1 MPAAV
6 AFASPWAG
14 LVGLAAA
21 IPLAALLVAARRS
34 DRVARLLGLRP
45 APGRVALAAVAI
57 VALGVLVGA
66 AAAQPVTSSRAPRL
80 VRADAEAWFVVDTS
94 RSMLASE
101 SVEAPTRFVRARRA
115 AIALRARLPDVEAG
129 VASFTDRPVPN
140 LFPTASQ
147 PAFAA
152 TALGALAI
160 ERPPPGPAGA
170 LRSSSFQGLAAIP
183 RDEFFAP
190 SAKRRLIVVL
200 TDGETRPFDVRR
212 TAKAFGARYKLLVIR
227 LWSRSERV
235 YSPDGTAE
243 PYVPDPASHKD
254 GDRLVQ
260 ATHGATFDESQLDA
274 AAASARAFLGSGPT
288 RRVGNEPRPVPLAP
302 WLLAAA
308 FLPLGL
314 LLSRRGL

>member
-1 MPAAV
+1 MLAV

-21 IPLAALLVAARRS
+21 IPLAALFVGARRS

-45 APGRVALAAVAI
+45 APGRVALAAAAI

-66 AAAQPVTSSRAPRL
+66 AAAQPVASSHAPRR
-80 VRADAEAWFVVDTS
+80 VRADAEAWFVIDTS
-94 RSMLASE
+94 RSMLASA
-101 SVEAPTRFVRARRA
+101 SVEAPTRFARARRA
-115 AIALRARLPDVEAG
+115 AIALRARLPEVESG

-140 LFPTASQ
+140 LFPTSSQ

-152 TALGALAI
+152 TTLGALAI

-170 LRSSSFQGLAAIP
+170 IRSSSFEGLAAIP
-183 RDEFFAP
+183 RDEFFLP
-190 SAKRRLIVVL
+190 SARRRLIVVL
-200 TDGETRPFDVRR
+200 TDAETRGFDVRR
-212 TAKAFGARYKLLVIR
+212 TAKAFGRGYKLLVIR

-235 YSPDGTAE
+235 YQPDGTAE
-243 PYVPDPASHKD
+243 SYLPDPASHKD
-254 GDRLVQ
+254 AERLVR
-260 ATHGATFDESQLDA
+260 ATHGATFDETQLDA
-274 AAASARAFLGSGPT
+274 AAASARAYLGSGPT

>member
-1 MPAAV
+1 MLAV

-45 APGRVALAAVAI
+45 APGRVALAAGAI
-57 VALGVLVGA
+57 VVLGALVGA
-66 AAAQPVTSSRAPRL
+66 AAAQPVASSRAPRR

-94 RSMLASE
+94 RSMLASAA
-101 SVEAPTRFVRARRA
+101 VEAPTRFARARRA
-115 AIALRARLPDVEAG
+115 AIALRARLPEVEAG
-129 VASFTDRPVPN
+129 IASFTDRPVPN

-170 LRSSSFQGLAAIP
+170 IRSSSFEGLAALP
-183 RDEFFAP
+183 RDEFFSP
-190 SAKRRLIVVL
+190 SAHRRLIFVL
-200 TDGETRPFDVRR
+200 TDAETRPFDIRR
-212 TAKAFGARYKLLVIR
+212 TAKAFGTRYKLLVIR
-227 LWSRSERV
+227 FWSRSERV
-235 YSPDGTAE
+235 YQPDGSAE
-243 PYVPDPASHKD
+243 AYLPDPASHKD
-254 GDRLVQ
+254 ADRLVR
-260 ATHGATFDESQLDA
+260 ATHGATFDETQLDA
-274 AAASARAFLGSGPT
+274 AAAAARSYLGSGPT